1 MAGKNIF
8 NISFQEIVSSD
19 RCSTTDKIYSV
30 NVGDLVAGKLVV
42 PNDTRFVLNILFE
55 DNFNNHYLKTRIL
68 NETQKKF
75 HRDILFV
82 NKQGKEK
89 LFSKPTNSSKTQQKS
104 QWKRYYNFVNK
115 YMGKYREYNDKNQ
128 PCVEL
133 VLKKV
138 ISQKDAIFA
147 IKEFLK
153 KYSVV
158 RLTITQHSKNP
169 VDFKRSFG
177 DKDIKVMVLSILLSN
192 HETTEKHFSD
202 TKHVETMLQN
212 PDSKIV
218 EQESVAQTNIPKI
231 PEHIDPIVLSKTLTL
246 TMNQKQTI
254 ESAQKRAQIMANL
267 QYVCVK
273 LLDKNGKFVC
283 NIYPQNVEE
292 MRKARIEEIKK
303 HLAMRQY

>member
-19 RCSTTDKIYSV
+19 GYSTTDKIYSV

-42 PNDTRFVLNILFE
+42 PNDTRFVLDISFE
-55 DNFNNHYLKTRIL
+55 DNFNNSSITKFILKEAL
-68 NETQKKF
+68 KNFQ
-75 HRDILFV
+75 RDILFV

-104 QWKRYYNFVNK
+104 QWKRYYDFVNK
-115 YMGKYREYNDKNQ
+115 YVGKYREYNDKNQ

-138 ISQKDAIFA
+138 VSQKDAIFA

-169 VDFKRSFG
+169 VDFKKSLG
-177 DKDIKVMVLSILLSN
+177 DKDIKAMVLSILLSN
-192 HETTEKHFSD
+192 HEITEKHFSD
-202 TKHVETMLQN
+202 TKYVETISQN
-212 PDSKIV
+212 PDLKIV
-218 EQESVAQTNIPKI
+218 EQESAAQNDIQKI
-231 PEHIDPIVLSKTLTL
+231 PEHIDPVVLSKTLTL
-246 TMNQKQTI
+246 IMNKKQTI
-254 ESAQKRAQIMANL
+254 ESARERAQIMANL

-283 NIYPQNVEE
+283 NIYPQSVDKI
-292 MRKARIEEIKK
+292 RAARLK
-303 HLAMRQY
+303 HLSRKLQKQY

>member
-8 NISFQEIVSSD
+8 NISFQEVVSSD
-19 RCSTTDKIYSV
+19 GYSTTDKIYSV
-30 NVGDLVAGKLVV
+30 NVGDMVAGKLVV
-42 PNDTRFVLNILFE
+42 PNDTKFVLNILFE
-55 DNFNNHYLKTRIL
+55 DDFNNHYLKTRIL
-68 NETQKKF
+68 NETFKKF

-104 QWKRYYNFVNK
+104 QWKRYYDFVNK
-115 YMGKYREYNDKNQ
+115 YIGKYREYNDKNQ

-169 VDFKRSFG
+169 VDFKKSLG
-177 DKDIKVMVLSILLSN
+177 DKDIKAMVLSILLSN

-202 TKHVETMLQN
+202 IKYVETMSQN

-218 EQESVAQTNIPKI
+218 EQESAAQNDIQKI
-231 PEHIDPIVLSKTLTL
+231 PEHIDPVVLSKTLTL

-283 NIYPQNVEE
+283 YIYPQSVDKI
-292 MRKARIEEIKK
+292 RAARLK
-303 HLAMRQY
+303 HLSRELQK

>member
-1 MAGKNIF
+1 MAGKKIF
-8 NISFQEIVSSD
+8 NISFKEITSPD
-19 RCSTTDKIYSV
+19 GYSTTDKIYSV
-30 NVGDLVAGKLVV
+30 NMGNLVVGKLVV
-42 PNDTRFVLNILFE
+42 PNDDKFVLDISFE
-55 DNFNNHYLKTRIL
+55 DNFNNYYLKTRIL

-75 HRDILFV
+75 QRDILFV

-104 QWKRYYNFVNK
+104 QWKRYYDFVNK

-138 ISQKDAIFA
+138 INQKDAIFA

-169 VDFKRSFG
+169 VDFKKSLG
-177 DKDIKVMVLSILLSN
+177 DKDIKAMVLSILLSN
-192 HETTEKHFSD
+192 QETTEKHFSD
-202 TKHVETMLQN
+202 TKHVETISQT

-218 EQESVAQTNIPKI
+218 EQESAAQNDIQKI
-231 PEHIDPIVLSKTLTL
+231 PEHIDPVVLSKTLTL

-254 ESAQKRAQIMANL
+254 ESARERAQIMANL

-283 NIYPQNVEE
+283 NIYPQSVDKI
-292 MRKARIEEIKK
+292 RAARLK
-303 HLAMRQY
+303 HLSRELQKQY

>member
-19 RCSTTDKIYSV
+19 GYSTTDKIYSV
-30 NVGDLVAGKLVV
+30 NVGDMVAGKLVV
-42 PNDTRFVLNILFE
+42 PNDTKFVLNILFE
-55 DNFNNHYLKTRIL
+55 DDFNNHYLKTRIL
-68 NETQKKF
+68 NETFKKF

-104 QWKRYYNFVNK
+104 QWKRYYDFVNK

-138 ISQKDAIFA
+138 INQKDAIFA

-169 VDFKRSFG
+169 VDFKKSLG
-177 DKDIKVMVLSILLSN
+177 DKDIKAMVLSILLSN
-192 HETTEKHFSD
+192 QETTEKHFSD
-202 TKHVETMLQN
+202 TKYVETMSQN

-218 EQESVAQTNIPKI
+218 EQESAVQNDIQKI
-231 PEHIDPIVLSKTLTL
+231 PEHIDPVVLSKTLTL

-254 ESAQKRAQIMANL
+254 ESARERAQIMANL

-283 NIYPQNVEE
+283 NIYPQSVDKI
-292 MRKARIEEIKK
+292 RAARLK
-303 HLAMRQY
+303 HLSRELQKQY

>member
-19 RCSTTDKIYSV
+19 GYSTTDKIYSI
-30 NVGDLVAGKLVV
+30 NVGDMVAGKLVV
-42 PNDTRFVLNILFE
+42 PNDTKFVLNILFE
-55 DNFNNHYLKTRIL
+55 DDFNNHYLKTRIL
-68 NETQKKF
+68 NETFKKF

-104 QWKRYYNFVNK
+104 QWKRYYDFVNK

-138 ISQKDAIFA
+138 INQKDAIFA

-169 VDFKRSFG
+169 VDFKKSLG
-177 DKDIKVMVLSILLSN
+177 DKDIKAMVLSILLSN
-192 HETTEKHFSD
+192 QETTEKHFSD
-202 TKHVETMLQN
+202 TKYVETMSQN

-218 EQESVAQTNIPKI
+218 EQESAAQNDIQKI
-231 PEHIDPIVLSKTLTL
+231 PEHIDPVVLSKTLTL

-254 ESAQKRAQIMANL
+254 ESARERAQIMANL

-283 NIYPQNVEE
+283 NIYPQSVDKI
-292 MRKARIEEIKK
+292 RAARLK
-303 HLAMRQY
+303 HLSRELQKQY